1 MSALFVGVSQLQSSI
16 PDGLLPFARD
26 IPEVSLNPAALL
38 ISIVTGVAILII
50 LVSWAKVHPFL
61 AIMLAALIT
70 GIGSGFG
77 LMNTVHAFL
86 DGFGDTTKSVGILV
100 GIGAMLGAVLM
111 VTGATGVLVDVLI
124 SKSSRKMLPW
134 TMALIGSLIGLPLFF
149 DVGLIIM
156 APVII
161 MVTRKSK
168 MPLMMIA
175 MPALAGLCAMQ
186 ALVPPHPGPTAALQT
201 FENGSMGI
209 TMGMGIVLA
218 IPLVIIC
225 GPLFAKYSTRIVP
238 RGAPDTFAMGDKADG
253 DEGRRKPSFGLSLL
267 CVTMPAILLLI
278 TSIIM
283 MVRPDLHDSKE
294 MGAQILQFIGNPEIA
309 LLISLVF
316 ASLTLFVTT
325 RYPWEKL
332 NDEAGKSLRP
342 IAGIVFIL
350 GAGGGFKNLLIDTG
364 IGDMITKFVENTN
377 ISIILIAWVIA
388 VFVRVATG
396 SSTVSAI
403 TTAGIL
409 EPTATALAYDPI
421 QTGLLV
427 LAIGAGSFIFS
438 FVNDAGLWLVKEYF
452 GFTLPEMFKTWTVMT
467 CLISIVGL
475 VLVWGLGL
483 FLL

>member
-1 MSALFVGVSQLQSSI
+1 MNTSLLCIKQTIFTNALLAADKS
-16 PDGLLPFARD
+16 PK
-26 IPEVSLNPAALL
+26 VSLNPTALL
-38 ISIVTGVAILII
+38 VSIVLGVIILIL
-50 LVSWAKVHPFL
+50 LVSWVKIHPFVS
-61 AIMLAALIT
+61 IMIAALIT

-77 LMNTVHAFL
+77 LMSTVQAFL

-111 VTGATGVLVDVLI
+111 ITGATGVLVDVLV

-161 MVTRKSK
+161 MVTKKSK

-175 MPALAGLCAMQ
+175 MPALSGLCAMQ
-186 ALVPPHPGPTAALQT
+186 ALVPPHPGPTAALQA
-201 FENGSMGI
+201 FSNGSMGL
-209 TMGMGIVLA
+209 TMGMGILLA

-225 GPLFAKYSTRIVP
+225 GPLFAKYATKIVP
-238 RGAPDTFAMGDKADG
+238 GGAPDTFAMADRIG
-253 DEGRRKPSFGLSLL
+253 NEYEGRKPSFILSLF
-267 CVTMPAILLLI
+267 CVAMPAILLLV
-278 TSIIM
+278 TSIVM
-283 MVRPDLHDSKE
+283 MIKPELRKSDAI
-294 MGAQILQFIGNPEIA
+294 GAQILQFIGNPEVA

-316 ASLTLFVTT
+316 SVLVLFATT
-325 RYPWEKL
+325 RFPWEKL
-332 NDEAGKSLRP
+332 NAEAGKALGP

-364 IGDMITKFVENTN
+364 IGDMITEFVRNTD
-377 ISIILIAWVIA
+377 ISILLVAWVIA

-409 EPTATALAYDPI
+409 APTAEALAYNQI
-421 QTGLLV
+421 QIGLVV

-467 CLISIVGL
+467 CLISFIGLILVYCLGL
-475 VLVWGLGL
+475 VLM
-483 FLL
+483 